1 MLQFRQDLRCPAQ
14 RQVRVDPVGER
25 GAAQFPQPYRCG
37 LGEEGALSLREL
49 LAAPQAQRLAQRPRR
64 GIDELTDVPSDFV
77 WVTPGQSERLPR
89 HGYYLNMQAR
99 TLLAALRSVVWS
111 PQFAGR

>member
-1 MLQFRQDLRCPAQ
+1 M
-14 RQVRVDPVGER
+14 
-25 GAAQFPQPYRCG
+25 
-37 LGEEGALSLREL
+37 
-49 LAAPQAQRLAQRPRR
+49 
-64 GIDELTDVPSDFV
+64 DELTDVPSDFV